1 MIRRLLT
8 ALIGIPLLVLLILYA
23 GIPLLLSIVMLASL
37 LALHEYYLLTQT
49 RFAPAFSWAGYL
61 IGFAILLS
69 SYFRGGSLSLLLPSA
84 AVLILMAELFSRR
97 ERKSA
102 LESTAF
108 TLFGAWYVCGLMGY
122 VVNIRMID
130 SGGRFGAHLLM
141 LLFVIIWANDIF
153 AYLAG
158 KNFGRHPLAPQ
169 VSPKKTVEGAVAGFV
184 FGVAAAV
191 IYARFLIPDLTPI
204 HAGILG
210 GFVGAAS
217 QIGDL
222 CESLLKRSANV
233 KDSGNLLPG
242 HGGVLDRIDS
252 LLFGAPA
259 MYYYCTF
266 LLHK

>member
-1 MIRRLLT
+1 MIRRAST
-8 ALIGIPLLVLLILYA
+8 AVVGIPLLVLLILY
-23 GIPLLLSIVMLASL
+23 GEIPLLLSIVTLASL

-49 RFAPAFSWAGYL
+49 RLAPGYAWTGYL

-69 SYFRGGSLSLLLPSA
+69 SYFSGGALSLLLPSA
-84 AVLILMAELFSRR
+84 AALVLMAALFSQRD
-97 ERKSA
+97 RKPA

-122 VVNIRMID
+122 VVNIRMLG
-130 SGGRFGAHLLM
+130 SSGRFGAHLVM

-158 KNFGRHPLAPQ
+158 KTFGRHALAPQ
-169 VSPKKTVEGAVAGFV
+169 VSPKKTVEGAVAGFI

-191 IYARFLIPDLTPI
+191 LYAGFLIPDLTRL

-210 GFVGAAS
+210 GIVGAAS

-233 KDSGNLLPG
+233 KDSGSLLPG
-242 HGGVLDRIDS
+242 HGGLLDRIDS

-259 MYYYCTF
+259 MYYYCYF